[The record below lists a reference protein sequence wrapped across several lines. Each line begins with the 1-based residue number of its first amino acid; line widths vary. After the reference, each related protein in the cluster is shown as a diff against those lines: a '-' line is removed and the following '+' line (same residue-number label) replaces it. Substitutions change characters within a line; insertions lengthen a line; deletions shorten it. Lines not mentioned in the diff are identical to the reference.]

1 MITFRILSLIVTLLY
16 MQAASSQEKTQQSGT
31 NRFLPVEKVLQQ
43 AVEDGAFPGCTAIV
57 GSHDQ
62 ILWQGAFGTLDETK
76 SSAVKQDTIY
86 DLASLTK
93 VVGTTTVTMQ
103 LVARQK
109 LSLDDTVAKWIP
121 EFVTAE
127 AKADDSPR
135 TRVTIRHLLTHT
147 SGLPSWKPFYKT
159 ADSYRSLLEE
169 VTAEPL
175 EVEPGTRYKYSD
187 MGMILMGEI
196 LSRAESKPLAKLE
209 QELVFIPLKMNDT
222 LRNPPAA
229 LLPRIALTER
239 SSETGDYIHG
249 VVHDENSA
257 SGEGLTGHA
266 GLFSTTG
273 DLAKFAQEMLRA
285 LQGESRVLPTEQVR
299 DFTKRQKLPGNARRG
314 LGWQTFTS
322 GYSGGT
328 RLSETAF
335 GHTGFT
341 GTSIWIDPERDLFLI
356 LLTNRVHPTREN
368 GKIGSVRVKF
378 ADAVV
383 EATQ

>member
-1 MITFRILSLIVTLLY
+1 MINVCRLSLLVTLICY
-16 MQAASSQEKTQQSGT
+16 QAALAQETPQ
-31 NRFLPVEKVLQQ
+31 NPVADRFQPVETVLRQ
-43 AVEDGAFPGCTAIV
+43 AIEEGAFPGCTAVV
-57 GSHDQ
+57 GTHET
-62 ILWQGAFGTLDETK
+62 ILWQGAFGTLDESK
-76 SSAVKQDTIY
+76 SSTVKQDTIY

-103 LVARQK
+103 LVAWQK
-109 LSLDDTVAKWIP
+109 LSLDDPVSKWIP
-121 EFVTAE
+121 EFLSAE
-127 AKADDSPR
+127 SKENDSPR
-135 TRVTIRHLLTHT
+135 ARVTIRHLLTHT

-209 QELVFIPLKMNDT
+209 QELVFIPLKMHDT
-222 LRNPPAA
+222 VRNPPAA
-229 LLPRIALTER
+229 LLPRIAPTER

-266 GLFSTTG
+266 GLFSTTA
-273 DLAKFAQEMLRA
+273 DLAKFAQELLRA

-299 DFTKRQKLPGNARRG
+299 EFTKRQKLPGNARRG

-341 GTSIWIDPERDLFLI
+341 GTSIWIDPERNLFLI

-368 GKIGSVRVKF
+368 GKIGAVRVKF